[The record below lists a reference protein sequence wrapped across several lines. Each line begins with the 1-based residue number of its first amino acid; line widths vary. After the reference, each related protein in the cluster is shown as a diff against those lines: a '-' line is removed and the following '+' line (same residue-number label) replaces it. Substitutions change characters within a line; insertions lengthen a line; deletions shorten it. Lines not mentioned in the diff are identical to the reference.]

1 MSVENE
7 ERSLDGLDEV
17 FLKDM
22 EVELKENTAK
32 LSRMK
37 REGVNAS

>member
-1 MSVENE
+1 VENE

-22 EVELKENTAK
+22 EAELKENTAK
-32 LSRMK
+32 LCKMK
-37 REGVNAS
+37 REGANAS